1 MKGWVIL
8 ATNSLHM
15 AQIFGTPGG
24 AAYISERRAEEACRK
39 LARQHPTIDF
49 LVMPISEMPVTQNVS
64 QLLQEV

>member
-8 ATNSLHM
+8 ATNSMSL

-24 AAYISERRAEEACRK
+24 APYLSERRAEEACRK
-39 LARQHPTIDF
+39 LARQHPQIDF
-49 LVMPISEMPVTQNVS
+49 LVMPISECPQTQNVS